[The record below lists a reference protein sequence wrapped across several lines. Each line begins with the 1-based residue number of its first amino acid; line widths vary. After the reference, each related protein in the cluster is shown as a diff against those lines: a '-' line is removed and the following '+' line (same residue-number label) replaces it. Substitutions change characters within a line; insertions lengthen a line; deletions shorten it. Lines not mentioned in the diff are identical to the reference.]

1 MFTSEK
7 NNGIMNLQ
15 NEDLEKIEELIQEL
29 EERLKDTEDEVTE
42 LEKRVEYL
50 EETPDSFDIWHD
62 KRL

>member
-1 MFTSEK
+1 MFTNKKS
-7 NNGIMNLQ
+7 NGIMNLQ
-15 NEDLEKIEELIQEL
+15 NEDLKKLEELVQEL

-50 EETPDSFDIWHD
+50 EETPDSFDVWHD